1 MTADERPIEGDRP
14 LRGMEERVRR
24 VRHLEAFEYSE
35 REDGRFHLRLM
46 QPPSAMSPSDRET
59 VARLL
64 TQLAAKVRDD

>member
-1 MTADERPIEGDRP
+1 MTADERSAEGESH
-14 LRGMEERVRR
+14 LRGVEERVRR

-46 QPPSAMSPSDRET
+46 QPPSEMSRSDRDT

-64 TQLAAKVRDD
+64 SHLAEQIRED